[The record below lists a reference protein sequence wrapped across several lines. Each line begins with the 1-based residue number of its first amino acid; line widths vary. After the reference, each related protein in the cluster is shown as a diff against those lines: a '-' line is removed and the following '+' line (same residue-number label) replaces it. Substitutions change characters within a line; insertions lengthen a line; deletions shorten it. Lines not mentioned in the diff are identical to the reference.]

1 MFLPWLAAL
10 GSPTLDKNSYPISLA
25 HASYILLIEMKVSS
39 LLKLVGRQIKA
50 FKNLDSNRFTPALP
64 LLYGLKPLT
73 PNYLSA
79 LYGHNFKQYAILKI
93 AVPYTR

>member
-1 MFLPWLAAL
+1 MASSSRKPH
-10 GSPTLDKNSYPISLA
+10 LDKNSYPISLA

-64 LLYGLKPLT
+64 LLYGLLCPQKPLT
-73 PNYLSA
+73 PNYLPVA
-79 LYGHNFKQYAILKI
+79 
-93 AVPYTR
+93 T